1 MRVERLNGIS
11 ASEFIV
17 VQDDNI
23 TWHKKVQVLEQ
34 KGGEFC
40 MPAQW
45 TADLIGEM
53 HLARVSKKQLAEHL
67 GVTPEYVSMV
77 LNGHREPD
85 GAAGRFKGAL
95 AQIISMQ
102 SQNTK
107 AEGQ

>member
-1 MRVERLNGIS
+1 
-11 ASEFIV
+11 
-17 VQDDNI
+17 
-23 TWHKKVQVLEQ
+23 
-34 KGGEFC
+34 

-77 LNGHREPD
+77 LNGHRDPD
-85 GAAGRFKGAL
+85 GAAGRFREAL
-95 AQIISMQ
+95 TQIIFDPSR
-102 SQNTK
+102 NTK

>member
-1 MRVERLNGIS
+1 
-11 ASEFIV
+11 
-17 VQDDNI
+17 
-23 TWHKKVQVLEQ
+23 
-34 KGGEFC
+34 

-85 GAAGRFKGAL
+85 GAVGRFREAL
-95 AQIISMQ
+95 AQIVSAQ
-102 SQNTK
+102 RQDCLLYTSPSPRDCS
-107 AEGQ
+107 